1 MKWEYISVSINTGG
15 VYAKNINEKKAIEK
29 LNELGEDGWEL
40 VAIVPITSA
49 GFFSNKTQ
57 TNAFNFVLKKPISR

>member
-1 MKWEYISVSINTGG
+1 MKWEYISININAGG
-15 VYAKNINEKKAIEK
+15 VYAKNLDEKKTVEK
-29 LNELGEDGWEL
+29 LNELGNDCWEL

-57 TNAFNFVLKKPISR
+57 TNAFAFLLKRPVIK